1 MSLKI
6 YEAREHCKT
15 AEKYLKT
22 SLMRWKP
29 DYDSAAD
36 QYSQAAQCYRIAR
49 DVKNSKDC
57 YLRAS
62 ENYKM
67 IKATFHAGK
76 SVESALMVCKGVASA
91 DEIFYLSMEAST
103 LYQQHGSC
111 DSAAVILDKGG
122 KLLEENSPELAFKL
136 FQQAADICSAN
147 SSNHQSCEYLS
158 KVSRLLVRMRKYDQA
173 LDSLRREIGLQLE
186 IGNIGAVGRLTVV
199 VVLVQLARGDP
210 VAAEKAYKEWG
221 THCEAPEV
229 ETLDTLLQAYDDHDR
244 EGARYALSSPFIRSM
259 DVEYARLAKS
269 VPLPDVIAPA
279 VRAAR
284 RANAAANK
292 SAAEQKAAAAE
303 EKVEEQSRD
312 ETAAEEKKE
321 KDGDEEQLC

>member
-136 FQQAADICSAN
+136 FQQAADIC
-147 SSNHQSCEYLS
+147 
-158 KVSRLLVRMRKYDQA
+158 
-173 LDSLRREIGLQLE
+173 
-186 IGNIGAVGRLTVV
+186 
-199 VVLVQLARGDP
+199 
-210 VAAEKAYKEWG
+210 EWG